1 MWLGLAEPVSS
12 SVYDRA
18 LPHGVQAMGLVVKI
32 KLPLMYFHGSNPLAS
47 SYTGPLR

>member
-12 SVYDRA
+12 SVYDGV
-18 LPHGVQAMGLVVKI
+18 LPHGVQAMRFVVKI

-47 SYTGPLR
+47 SYTGPQR